1 MRVFAL
7 ILKIRGS
14 RPRAYRN
21 MEREHPCLTDLR
33 ILKLGV
39 KVPFTRTFDSISV

>member
-14 RPRAYRN
+14 RPNAYRN
-21 MEREHPCLTDLR
+21 MESEHPCLTDLS
-33 ILKLGV
+33 ILKLCV
-39 KVPFTRTFDSISV
+39 KVPFTRTFDSMSV